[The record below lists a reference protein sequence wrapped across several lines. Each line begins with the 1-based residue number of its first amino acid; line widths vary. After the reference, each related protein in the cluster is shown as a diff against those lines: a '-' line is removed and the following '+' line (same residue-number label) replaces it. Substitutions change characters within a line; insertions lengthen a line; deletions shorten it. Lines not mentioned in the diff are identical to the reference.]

1 MLLEC
6 ARFPK
11 GMKLLQDLS
20 IRRKLIAI
28 ILMTTSAVFLLT
40 AVAFFSYD
48 LVTLRGRMVE
58 ELKVMARLVD
68 ANTQALLLFNE
79 QDEAGAR
86 LESLAA
92 QPRLLSARLLTPD
105 GKVLAEYVAKSR
117 EGPMGGPPE
126 VETVRD
132 QELHRFLPGTLLPR
146 RLVLSRPIYIGQDR
160 FAGWVYLE
168 SDTRELTARL
178 WNYFGV
184 TALIMLAAS
193 GLAFLLSSR
202 LQGLVSEP
210 ILHLVQVAG
219 EVSHKQDYRVRAGKR
234 GNDEVGQL
242 VDAFNEMLVQIE
254 RRDEALVEARDQAY
268 EVSRTKSAFLAN
280 MSHELRTP
288 LNAIIGYTEM
298 LREEAEEVGQEDFI
312 PDLVKIHSAGKH
324 LLGLIND
331 ILDLSK
337 IEAGKMTV
345 HAELFDVAGVVRDV
359 ASTVQPLFDKNGNTL
374 VVETGDGLG
383 DMSSDVTRVRQV
395 LLNLLSNASK
405 FTSAGRV
412 HMRVGKFERDGAEWV
427 RFAVQDSG
435 IGMTPEQLGKL
446 FQPFSQADSST
457 TRKYGGTGLGLAISR
472 RFCHMMGG
480 DIAVTSEIGKGSTF
494 TVELPVAMPEP
505 AASSSVR
512 ARAVLEPKS

>member
-1 MLLEC
+1 
-6 ARFPK
+6 
-11 GMKLLQDLS
+11 MKLLQDLS
-20 IRRKLIAI
+20 IRRKLIVI
-28 ILMTTSAVFLLT
+28 ILMTTSVVFLLT
-40 AVAFFSYD
+40 ATAFFTYD

-58 ELKVMARLVD
+58 DLKVMARLVD

-79 QDEAGAR
+79 QEEARAR

-105 GKVLAEYVAKSR
+105 GKVLAEYVRGDR

-132 QELHRFLPGTLLPR
+132 KEQHRFLPEALLPQ
-146 RLVLSRPIYIGQDR
+146 RLVFSRPIYVGQDQ

-168 SDTRELTARL
+168 ADTQELRSRL

-193 GLAFLLSSR
+193 GVAFVLSSR

-210 ILHLVQVAG
+210 ILHLVDVAG
-219 EVSHKQDYRVRAGKR
+219 VVSHKQDYRARAAKR
-234 GNDEVGQL
+234 GNDEVGKL

-298 LREEAEEVGQEDFI
+298 LREEAEEIGQEDFI

-345 HAELFDVAGVVRDV
+345 HAEAFDIANVVRDV
-359 ASTVQPLFDKNGNTL
+359 ASTIQPLLDKNGNTL
-374 VVETGDGLG
+374 ALETAEGLG

-405 FTSAGRV
+405 FTSGGQV
-412 HMRVGKFERDGAEWV
+412 HMRVAKLDREGREFV
-427 RFAVQDSG
+427 RFEVQDSG

-480 DIAVTSEIGKGSTF
+480 DISVASEIGKGSIF
-494 TVELPVAMPEP
+494 AVELPASMPEAS
-505 AASSSVR
+505 AATATR
-512 ARAVLEPKS
+512 PR

>member
-1 MLLEC
+1 
-6 ARFPK
+6 
-11 GMKLLQDLS
+11 MKLLQDLS
-20 IRRKLIAI
+20 IRRRLIAI

-40 AVAFFSYD
+40 AIAFFSYD
-48 LVTLRGRMVE
+48 LVTLRGRMVDD
-58 ELKVMARLVD
+58 LKATARLVD

-79 QDEAGAR
+79 QDEATSR
-86 LESLAA
+86 LESLSA

-105 GKVLAEYVAKSR
+105 TKVLAEYARGDR
-117 EGPMGGPPE
+117 EGPLGGAPE
-126 VETVRD
+126 VETPRD
-132 QELHRFLPGTLLPR
+132 REVHRFLPGGLLPQ
-146 RLVLSRPIYIGQDR
+146 RLVLSRPVYVGQDQ

-168 SDTRELTARL
+168 ADTRELTTRL
-178 WNYFGV
+178 WNYIGV
-184 TALIMLAAS
+184 TTVILFAVSGVALV
-193 GLAFLLSSR
+193 LSER
-202 LQGLVSEP
+202 LQRLVSEP
-210 ILHLVQVAG
+210 ILRLAEVAAT
-219 EVSHKQDYRVRAGKR
+219 VSQKQDYRVRASR
-234 GNDEVGQL
+234 HGNDEVGQL
-242 VDAFNEMLVQIE
+242 VDAFNEMLDQIE

-298 LREEAEEVGQEDFI
+298 LQEQAEDEGNKEYVA
-312 PDLVKIHSAGKH
+312 DLVKIHSAGKH

-359 ASTVQPLFDKNGNTL
+359 ASTVQPLFDKNGNSLL
-374 VVETGDGLG
+374 VEIGDGLG

-412 HMRVGKFERDGAEWV
+412 HMRVGRFERDGTDWV

-480 DIAVTSEIGKGSTF
+480 DIEVTSAPGQGSTF
-494 TVELPVAMPEP
+494 TVELPAAMPDAATGRLSRP
-505 AASSSVR
+505 AEQR
-512 ARAVLEPKS
+512 A